1 MENWWTLAEHGDA
14 VVALA
19 EEGAR
24 LGGQDGAEAA
34 HGVGVGVG
42 AARRRW
48 RRRRRHRRRRRR
60 PVVVA
65 ARRHADVTKN
75 KTKKMK
81 WNENVSLDSTIF

>member
-42 AARRRW
+42 AARRR
-48 RRRRRHRRRRRR
+48 
-60 PVVVA
+60 
-65 ARRHADVTKN
+65 
-75 KTKKMK
+75 
-81 WNENVSLDSTIF
+81 